1 MFKKYEKTLVEE
13 LGTNPELNGEFF
25 AQQIMVITGRSKAQ
39 VSLVCSVLNLPY
51 RIVKKDS
58 RFQKLYDLEVFQ
70 TTYQEEKGGVDG

>member
-39 VSLVCSVLNLPY
+39 VSLVCGILNLPY
-51 RIVKKDS
+51 RMIKKDS

-70 TTYQEEKGGVDG
+70 TTYQAEKGEVDG